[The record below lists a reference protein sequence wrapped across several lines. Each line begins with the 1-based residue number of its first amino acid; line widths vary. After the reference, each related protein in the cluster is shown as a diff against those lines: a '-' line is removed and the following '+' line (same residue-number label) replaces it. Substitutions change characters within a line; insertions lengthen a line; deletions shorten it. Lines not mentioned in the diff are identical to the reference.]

1 MVLIVYYDGITEEE
15 IKRIFKK
22 EEEMKIKMN
31 VKIDKVMMVYVY
43 L

>member
-22 EEEMKIKMN
+22 EEERKN
-31 VKIDKVMMVYVY
+31 QDECED
-43 L
+43 

>member
-22 EEEMKIKMN
+22 DEEREN
-31 VKIDKVMMVYVY
+31 QDDRR
-43 L
+43 

>member
-22 EEEMKIKMN
+22 RGRNENQDECE
-31 VKIDKVMMVYVY
+31 D
-43 L
+43 